1 MEKYTVTSAADGK
14 GKVSIRR
21 VSDGKVSRCK
31 LTWLEQANETEWVA
45 KNDTKALRMDGL
57 EWTTEG

>member
-1 MEKYTVTSAADGK
+1 MEKYTVVSAESADGK
-14 GKVSIRR
+14 ALIRR

-31 LTWLEQANETEWVA
+31 LSWLVKLADETYQA
-45 KNDTKALRMDGL
+45 KSKTKAIRMDGL